1 MMYDH
6 RHCHPWV
13 IQVGRSD
20 MAHTKTGPGLT
31 VTKLLSM
38 IFVLLLK
45 KELIRTLYP
54 IHEVFWLDDFGVKV
68 LENVCL
74 PVSPW

>member
-1 MMYDH
+1 MKYDH

-13 IQVGRSD
+13 IQVRRSD
-20 MAHTKTGPGLT
+20 MTRTKTRPGLT

-38 IFVLLLK
+38 IFVLK
-45 KELIRTLYP
+45 KEPIRTLYP
-54 IHEVFWLDDFGVKV
+54 IHEVFWLDDFRVKV

-74 PVSPW
+74 RVSP